1 MFAQLTNNNIELLF
15 LLLKLVVALLCFKDF
30 VPYIV
35 NNNLF
40 VKQQSQLT
48 IYLLFSSLSIAIIK
62 KAQIKLLLSFSYI

>member
-1 MFAQLTNNNIELLF
+1 LFAQLTNDNIELLF

-30 VPYIV
+30 VLYIV

-40 VKQQSQLT
+40 VKQQSQLS

>member
-1 MFAQLTNNNIELLF
+1 MFAQLTNDNIELLF

-30 VPYIV
+30 VLYIV

-40 VKQQSQLT
+40 VKQQSQLS